1 MKSHSSR
8 RWLAA
13 WLFVLVFAQSG
24 RAGDPKPLVEESLK
38 PFLENKPYLAVAV
51 GVVTPDG
58 RPIYTFGAVKVP
70 KGTQRPTTTTMFA
83 LGSLTKAY
91 AGVLLADLVRDGKL
105 KLDDPAQNYMPEGFT
120 LPKRGDKPITIL
132 DLATHYSGLPAQPE
146 CLDFKGN
153 PYASLT
159 PEAIAK
165 DLAATK
171 LESDPGTKYEYS
183 NYGAG
188 LLGHALAKA
197 AGAKSFEDALVVR
210 ICNPL
215 GLKDTRVNLSDA
227 QNARLAPG
235 FSKKG
240 KLAEHWRFAMLES
253 CGGLF
258 STATDQLQFLA
269 ANLGMVDTPL
279 TAAMKDSH
287 QARRDTDDK
296 NRRIG
301 LCWQTLPLRR
311 SSPKTIIW
319 HNGGTEAARC
329 FLGFVPDAKVGV
341 VILTNSENVPDG
353 IAIGLL
359 QKLIPE

>member
-1 MKSHSSR
+1 MKNHSPC
-8 RWLAA
+8 RWLLVGLFAVLAA
-13 WLFVLVFAQSG
+13 NPTHSA
-24 RAGDPKPLVEESLK
+24 DPKPLVEESLK

-51 GVVTPDG
+51 GVVTPEA
-58 RPIYTFGAVKVP
+58 RPIYTFGTYKV
-70 KGTQRPTTTTMFA
+70 GRMLQRPGSTTIFA

-91 AGVLLADLVRDGKL
+91 AGVLLADLVRDGKI
-105 KLDDPAQNYMPEGFT
+105 KLDDPAQKYMPDEFV

-132 DLATHYSGLPAQPE
+132 DLATHYSGMPVQPD
-146 CLDFKGN
+146 CLEFKGN
-153 PYASLT
+153 PYANLT
-159 PEAIAK
+159 PALIAK
-165 DLAATK
+165 DLAAAK

-197 AGAKSFEDALVVR
+197 ASAKSFEEALVARV
-210 ICNPL
+210 CNPL
-215 GLKDTRVNLSDA
+215 GMKDTRVNLSDA

-235 FSKKG
+235 YSKKG

-258 STATDQLQFLA
+258 STADDQVQFIA
-269 ANLGMVDTPL
+269 ANLGIVESPL
-279 TAAMKDSH
+279 VAAMKDS
-287 QARRDTDDK
+287 QQPRRDTDSK
-296 NRRIG
+296 TQRIG
-301 LCWQTLPLRR
+301 LGWHTMPLRR

-319 HNGGTEAARC
+319 HNGGTDAARC
-329 FLGFVPDAKVGV
+329 FLGFVPDAKVGI